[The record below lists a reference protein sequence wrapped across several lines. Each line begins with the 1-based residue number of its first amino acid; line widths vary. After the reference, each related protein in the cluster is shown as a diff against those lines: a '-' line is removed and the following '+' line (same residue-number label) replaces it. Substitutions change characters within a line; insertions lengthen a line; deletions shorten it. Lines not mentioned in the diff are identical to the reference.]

1 MSKSTRTAAAGVA
14 VDNRFAVIPHWVLG
28 RGLSS
33 AAIHLYVVL
42 VKYAD
47 NSTGEAWPSRETL
60 ANDIG
65 KSKDSVDRYIRELVA
80 AGALAVTRR
89 RRAGTKENYS
99 NLYTVITANPDAVA
113 PPAEIE
119 VNYDPAEN
127 EWFPE
132 EVAAPVRPRP
142 GMDAAENYTHSTT
155 PTRTSQP
162 SSGTDEAEKTAA
174 PRTLRVRAAL
184 SLQDQLH
191 IDEDTA
197 DHLLQLAYR
206 CWHLGDDGPWTDL
219 EEDLQDAAGIGK
231 DIRDARESLDW
242 SQHRLAREAG
252 VSRPTIAR
260 VETGSNISTGTL
272 EKVARAL
279 GKHLRIDA

>member
-1 MSKSTRTAAAGVA
+1 MSKSTRTAAAGVTA
-14 VDNRFAVIPHWVLG
+14 DNRFAVIPHWVLT

-60 ANDIG
+60 AHDID
-65 KSKDSVDRYIRELVA
+65 KSKDSVDRYIKELVA

-99 NLYTVITANPDAVA
+99 NLYTVITTNPDAVT
-113 PPAEIE
+113 PPAEVE
-119 VNYDPAEN
+119 VDHDPTED
-127 EWFPE
+127 EWVPE
-132 EVAAPVRPRP
+132 EWAASVRPRP
-142 GMDAAENYTHSTT
+142 GVDAAENYTHSTT

-162 SSGTDEAEKTAA
+162 SSVPDEAEKTAA
-174 PRTLRVRAAL
+174 PRTRRVRAAL

-219 EEDLQDAAGIGK
+219 EEDLQDAAGIDCVDGMVWDYGFRERLDCIMRDTQAEGK
-231 DIRDARESLDW
+231 SVRYGLSEWIC
-242 SQHRLAREAG
+242 
-252 VSRPTIAR
+252 
-260 VETGSNISTGTL
+260 TL
-272 EKVARAL
+272 THTTRAT
-279 GKHLRIDA
+279 A